1 MLFMMNR
8 QFNLT
13 RWILLI
19 LASFLPLA
27 TMAQETADDAN
38 KVEEEL
44 LPQPKGKPNY
54 VLTMG
59 IIPEGYPLAIKEKN
73 ASAIGTLQEY
83 EHKPVLFTL
92 KNISDKTI
100 KITHVE
106 STCPCLE
113 LAAPIQDKTLAPQA
127 ELPVHFTVNATH
139 LGYGPFDR
147 VLMVAVEGFP
157 VVKMGVLGE
166 VQQSIDYDP
175 SVCIDLGAFYGDVP
189 FKRTYRLKSRFEHD
203 DLKLLQPQDNPL
215 FNLSVK
221 KIAPKTFEIEVT
233 PKKLPLPTQRLREK
247 FIIPVTGVDKF
258 GPVAIAMKGYIIA
271 RKLMFTQRSIILK
284 KAELEDD
291 KPVTITAEAIVFPI
305 EKQYRQT
312 KEAKPKLVTK
322 QPVSVEESQLRNLE
336 QLKTWEELA
345 KDVTP
350 GFLPE
355 NVTVEK
361 VPFEKGIRFNIVFPA
376 GFFTTR
382 KSFAFSPTFGKSRIG
397 TLQVLVR

>member
-1 MLFMMNR
+1 MISMMNR
-8 QFNLT
+8 HFDLT
-13 RWILLI
+13 RWILVLT
-19 LASFLPLA
+19 ASIIPFMA
-27 TMAQETADDAN
+27 MAQQTDDDEN
-38 KVEEEL
+38 NTEEEL
-44 LPQPKGKPNY
+44 VPQPKGKPNY

-83 EHKPVLFTL
+83 GRKPVLFTL

-100 KITHVE
+100 KVNHVE

-113 LAAPIQDKTLAPQA
+113 LAAPIQDKTPAPQA

-166 VQQSIDYDP
+166 VLQSIDYDP

-203 DLKLLQPQDNPL
+203 DLKLLKPQDNPL
-215 FNLSVK
+215 FNITVK
-221 KIAPKTFEIEVT
+221 KTAPKTFEIEVT
-233 PKKLPLPTQRLREK
+233 PKKLPLPVQRLREK
-247 FIIPVTGVDKF
+247 FVIPVEGIKDF
-258 GPVAIAMKGYIIA
+258 GPVAIAMKGFIVP
-271 RKLMFTQRSIILK
+271 RKFMFKNRSVILK
-284 KAELEDD
+284 KAELEDG
-291 KPVTITAEAIVFPI
+291 KPVTVTAEAVVFPI
-305 EKQYRQT
+305 EKQYRQL

-336 QLKTWEELA
+336 DVKTWQELM
-345 KDVTP
+345 KDFTP

-355 NVTVEK
+355 GVTAEM
-361 VPFEKGIRFNIVFPA
+361 VPFDKGIRFNIVFPA
-376 GFFTTR
+376 GFFTAR
-382 KSFAFSPTFGKSRIG
+382 RSFAFSPTYGKSRVG
-397 TLQVLVR
+397 TLQVLAR

>member
-1 MLFMMNR
+1 MMNR
-8 QFNLT
+8 QFDLT
-13 RWILLI
+13 RWILLL

-27 TMAQETADDAN
+27 TMAEETADDEN

-59 IIPEGYPLAIKEKN
+59 IIPENYPLAIKEKN
-73 ASAIGTLQEY
+73 ASSIGTLQEY

-100 KITHVE
+100 KIMHVE

-139 LGYGPFDR
+139 LAYGRFDR

-157 VVKMGVLGE
+157 VVKMGVLGK

-215 FNLSVK
+215 FSFSVK
-221 KIAPKTFEIEVT
+221 KTAPKTFEIDVT
-233 PKKLPLPTQRLREK
+233 PKKLPLPAQRLREK
-247 FIIPVTGVDKF
+247 FIIPVTGVNNF
-258 GPVAIAMKGYIIA
+258 GPIAIAMKGYIVA
-271 RKLMFTQRSIILK
+271 RKMMFTQRAIILK
-284 KAELEDD
+284 KADLEDD
-291 KPVTITAEAIVFPI
+291 KPVSITAEAVVFPI

-336 QLKTWEELA
+336 QLKTWEEFA

-361 VPFEKGIRFNIVFPA
+361 VPFEKGIRFNITFPA

-382 KSFAFSPTFGKSRIG
+382 KSFAFSPTLGKSRIG

>member
-1 MLFMMNR
+1 MISMMNR
-8 QFNLT
+8 HFDLT
-13 RWILLI
+13 RWILVLT
-19 LASFLPLA
+19 ASIIPFMA
-27 TMAQETADDAN
+27 MAQQTDDDEN
-38 KVEEEL
+38 NTEEEL
-44 LPQPKGKPNY
+44 VPQPKGKPNY

-83 EHKPVLFTL
+83 GRKPVLFTL

-166 VQQSIDYDP
+166 VLQSIDYDP

-203 DLKLLQPQDNPL
+203 DLKLLKPQDNPL
-215 FNLSVK
+215 FNITVK
-221 KIAPKTFEIEVT
+221 KTAPKTFEIEVT
-233 PKKLPLPTQRLREK
+233 PKKLPLPVQRLREK
-247 FIIPVTGVDKF
+247 FVIPVEGGALNGMDALLATVQMPG
-258 GPVAIAMKGYIIA
+258 GIPVATVGVGSGGATNAALLAVQILALNDAALAERFAADRAARRQKVLDADEAM
-271 RKLMFTQRSIILK
+271 M
-284 KAELEDD
+284 
-291 KPVTITAEAIVFPI
+291 
-305 EKQYRQT
+305 
-312 KEAKPKLVTK
+312 KEYG
-322 QPVSVEESQLRNLE
+322 N
-336 QLKTWEELA
+336 
-345 KDVTP
+345 
-350 GFLPE
+350 
-355 NVTVEK
+355 
-361 VPFEKGIRFNIVFPA
+361 
-376 GFFTTR
+376 
-382 KSFAFSPTFGKSRIG
+382 
-397 TLQVLVR
+397 

>member
-1 MLFMMNR
+1 MNR
-8 QFNLT
+8 KHDLT
-13 RWILLI
+13 RWTLLL
-19 LASFLPLA
+19 LAAFLPFT
-27 TMAQETADDAN
+27 TMAQDAA
-38 KVEEEL
+38 EEDAQEL
-44 LPQPKGKPNY
+44 IPASKGKPNY

-73 ASAIGTLQEY
+73 ASAVGTLQEY

-127 ELPVHFTVNATH
+127 ELPVHFTINTTH
-139 LGYGPFDR
+139 LGYGRFDR
-147 VLMVAVEGFP
+147 VLMVAVDGFP

-215 FNLSVK
+215 FNFTVK
-221 KIAPKTFEIEVT
+221 KTAPKTFEIEVT
-233 PKKLPLPTQRLREK
+233 PKKLPLPVQRLREI
-247 FIIPVTGVDKF
+247 FTIPVTGVSNF
-258 GPVAIAMKGYIIA
+258 GPVAIAMKGYVVT
-271 RKLMFTQRSIILK
+271 RKLMFTQRSIFLK

-291 KPVTITAEAIVFPI
+291 KPVSITAEAVVFPI

-345 KDVTP
+345 KDVTT

-361 VPFEKGIRFNIVFPA
+361 VPFEKGIRFNIVFPP

-382 KSFAFSPTFGKSRIG
+382 KSFAFSPSLGKSRIG

>member
-1 MLFMMNR
+1 MMNR
-8 QFNLT
+8 KFYLT
-13 RWILLI
+13 RWTLLL
-19 LASFLPLA
+19 LAAFLPFTTTA
-27 TMAQETADDAN
+27 QDAAEEDAQELVPA
-38 KVEEEL
+38 
-44 LPQPKGKPNY
+44 PKGKPNY

-73 ASAIGTLQEY
+73 ASAVGTLQEY

-127 ELPVHFTVNATH
+127 ELPVHFTINTTH
-139 LGYGPFDR
+139 LGYGRFDR
-147 VLMVAVEGFP
+147 VLMVAVDGFP

-215 FNLSVK
+215 FNFTVK
-221 KIAPKTFEIEVT
+221 KTAPKTFEIEVT
-233 PKKLPLPTQRLREK
+233 PKKLPLPAQRLREK
-247 FIIPVTGVDKF
+247 FVIPATGVDKF
-258 GPVAIAMKGYIIA
+258 GPVVIAMKGYIVA
-271 RKLMFTQRSIILK
+271 RKLMFAQRSVILK

-291 KPVTITAEAIVFPI
+291 KPVSITAEAVVFPI

-345 KDVTP
+345 KDVTT

-361 VPFEKGIRFNIVFPA
+361 VPFEKGIRFNIVFPP

-382 KSFAFSPTFGKSRIG
+382 KSFAFSPALGKSRIG